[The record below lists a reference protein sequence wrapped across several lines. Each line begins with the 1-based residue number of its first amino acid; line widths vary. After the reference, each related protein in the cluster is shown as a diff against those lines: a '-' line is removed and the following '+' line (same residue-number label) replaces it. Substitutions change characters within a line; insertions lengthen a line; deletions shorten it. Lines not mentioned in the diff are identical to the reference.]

1 MFFNQTASHTNSTV
15 SEIETEIAPRLA
27 AHNDALYLN
36 ARLFDR
42 VKTLYEARE
51 KLDLDAED
59 LHLLERYYTDFV
71 RAGAELS
78 PTDQEQLRDLN
89 EELTTL
95 ATRFKENLLADSN
108 AAAVEVDNVA
118 ELDGLAEDTIA
129 AAAEAA
135 RDRGLDGSYVLTLI
149 LPTAQPALNSLTNR
163 DLRRRIYEASTTRG
177 ARGNAHD
184 NHGLVARIA
193 HLRAVRAELLGYP
206 NHATYVIA
214 DQTAQTTAAVETIL
228 DRLARAAVANATVEE
243 STLREVATTD
253 HGADPELRA
262 WDWQYYSEKVRQVQY
277 ELDSAKLREYF
288 DLDRVLHDGVF
299 FAAERLYG
307 LSFVERH
314 DLPTYHRDVRVFEVF
329 EEDGSALGL
338 FLGDYYTRD
347 SKRGGAWMS
356 SFVRQSELL
365 GQRPVVLNNL
375 NIAKPSEGEPTLL
388 TFDEVTTVFHEFGH
402 ALHGL
407 F

>member
-1 MFFNQTASHTNSTV
+1 MSPDTNPFIARSTLPYELPPFDLIAESDYRPTFERAMAKQQTEIEAIADSDDPPTFANTIQALERSGQLLHRVSAVFFNQTASHTNSTV

-71 RAGAELS
+71 RAGAEPS

-163 DLRRRIYEASTTRG
+163 DLRRRI
-177 ARGNAHD
+177 
-184 NHGLVARIA
+184 
-193 HLRAVRAELLGYP
+193 
-206 NHATYVIA
+206 
-214 DQTAQTTAAVETIL
+214 
-228 DRLARAAVANATVEE
+228 
-243 STLREVATTD
+243 
-253 HGADPELRA
+253 
-262 WDWQYYSEKVRQVQY
+262 
-277 ELDSAKLREYF
+277 
-288 DLDRVLHDGVF
+288 
-299 FAAERLYG
+299 
-307 LSFVERH
+307 
-314 DLPTYHRDVRVFEVF
+314 
-329 EEDGSALGL
+329 
-338 FLGDYYTRD
+338 
-347 SKRGGAWMS
+347 
-356 SFVRQSELL
+356 
-365 GQRPVVLNNL
+365 
-375 NIAKPSEGEPTLL
+375 
-388 TFDEVTTVFHEFGH
+388 
-402 ALHGL
+402 
-407 F
+407 